1 MAYPT
6 TSILDGM
13 ADADLRAL
21 LPKLQSAL
29 IELSMGKKVQAVA
42 YTQGNG
48 SRSVTYTPT
57 SAAQVTAMITAVQQK
72 LGMSSGRRPIRFRF

>member
-1 MAYPT
+1 MANQ

-13 ADADLRAL
+13 TDADLRAL
-21 LPKLQSAL
+21 LPKLQAAL